1 MEISIII
8 VCLILCAFFSGMEI
22 AFVSSNKI
30 YLEIEKKQ
38 DSFISRILTRL
49 TEKPSKF
56 IAAMLIGNTIAL
68 VVYGFF
74 TGVLLM
80 NWIKLLGFHFSD
92 FLNLIIQTVISTI
105 IILATAEFL
114 SKVFFQIYANTL
126 IKVFALPAYGFYLL
140 FYYISS
146 FFIWVSDIILIKF
159 FKSKGDQVS
168 LYFSKV
174 ELGNYITEQMST
186 VEDHEEMDSEIQM
199 FQNALEFS
207 GVKARDVMSPRTEIV
222 AVDLFD
228 SVAELKQ
235 LFIETGYS
243 KIVVYQNS
251 LDDIIGYVHS
261 FDLFKKPKNIKS
273 IIIPIEFV
281 PETIYIK
288 DAMNLLTKKRKSVA
302 VVLDEYGGTSGII
315 TIEDIVEELFGEIQ
329 DEHDSDEELIEK
341 ELGDGVYVLSARLDV
356 EYVNQTYKLTIPES
370 DSYGTLGGF
379 IVDSTKEIPQKGDA
393 IVIGIYHFIIEEATN
408 KKIELVKMT
417 IKD

>member
-22 AFVSSNKI
+22 AFISSNKI

-38 DSFISRILTRL
+38 DSFISSILTRL

-126 IKVFALPAYGFYLL
+126 IKVFALPAYGFYFL

-168 LYFSKV
+168 LYFSKA

-356 EYVNQTYKLTIPES
+356 EYINQTYKLTIPES

>member
-8 VCLILCAFFSGMEI
+8 LCLILCAFFSGMEI
-22 AFVSSNKI
+22 AFISSNKI

-38 DSFISRILTRL
+38 ENFISNILTKL

-56 IAAMLIGNTIAL
+56 IAAMLIGNNIAL

-74 TGVLLM
+74 MGDLLM
-80 NWIKLLGFHFSD
+80 RWIDLMSFHFSD
-92 FLNLIIQTVISTI
+92 FLSLLIQTLISTLI
-105 IILATAEFL
+105 VLVTAEFFP
-114 SKVFFQIYANTL
+114 KVFFQIYANTL
-126 IKVFALPAYGFYLL
+126 MRVLALPAYAFYLL

-146 FFIWVSDIILIKF
+146 FFIWVSDFVLIKF
-159 FKSKGDQVS
+159 LKTEGDQAP
-168 LYFSKV
+168 LYFSKA

-186 VEDHEEMDSEIQM
+186 VEDNEEMDSEIQM
-199 FQNALEFS
+199 FQNALDFS
-207 GVKARDVMSPRTEIV
+207 GVKARDIMSPRTEIV
-222 AVDLFD
+222 AIDLFD
-228 SVAELKQ
+228 SVAELKD

-273 IIIPIEFV
+273 IVIPVEFV

-288 DAMNLLTKKRKSVA
+288 EAMDLLTKKRKSVA

-315 TIEDIVEELFGEIQ
+315 TIEDIVEELFGEIE
-329 DEHDSDEELIEK
+329 DEHDSDEELTEK
-341 ELGDGVYVLSARLDV
+341 ELGDGVYVFSARLDV
-356 EYVNQTYKLTIPES
+356 EYLNLTYKLNIPES

-379 IVDSTKEIPQKGDA
+379 IVDSTKEIPLKGDV
-393 IVIGIYHFIIEEATN
+393 ITIGIYHFVIEEATN